1 MKIAEIE
8 RFSLRLQPNYSA
20 QRSAE
25 TIIVR
30 VRADSGISGLGE
42 AAAVG
47 ADASRSHATLLAW
60 LRAYETALI
69 GADALNINAINRI
82 LDGVAGRHPPGCQ
95 PARAAI
101 DMAVHDLVGKTRGCP
116 VHELLGGAYRTAF
129 DLFADVA
136 AGTNGDVAVA
146 ARSAVGQGFRALSV
160 EISDGLLPAAPTG
173 KSLGRK
179 LADLTAILEV
189 VGADVYVDADANQSL
204 GNPALVSS
212 MFERILKARFYP
224 NLALRQPLH
233 PLDFKGHAAL
243 RAKLPI
249 PIVLEQ
255 SVVSPEAM
263 MQIERLGAADRII
276 LSAERVGGLQ
286 NAMRIADICEAAAI
300 GVTPAAS
307 SCTRIG
313 AAAHCHIAA
322 ALHDTYP
329 ISVGEYLRLEETPVT
344 GGFEIRD
351 GRAILGNAPGL
362 GVELDEGMLGSMTDT
377 DR

>member
-8 RFSLRLQPNYSA
+8 RFSLRLQPKDLG
-20 QRSAE
+20 QKSAE

-47 ADASRSHATLLAW
+47 SDASRSRSTLLAW
-60 LRAYETALI
+60 LQAYETALI
-69 GADALNINAINRI
+69 GADALNINAIGRM
-82 LDGVAGRHPPGCQ
+82 LDGVANRHPPGCQ
-95 PARAAI
+95 AARAAI
-101 DMAVHDLVGKTRGCP
+101 DMAVHDLVGKARGCP
-116 VHELLGGAYRTAF
+116 VHEILGGAYRTEF

-136 AGTNGDVAVA
+136 AGTDGGVAAA
-146 ARSAVGQGFRALSV
+146 ARSAVGLGFRGLSV
-160 EISDGLLPAAPTG
+160 DIGDDLLPPIPTG
-173 KSLGRK
+173 KSLERK
-179 LADLTAILEV
+179 SADLAAVIEA
-189 VGADVYVDADANQSL
+189 VGADVYVDTDANQSL

-233 PLDFKGHAAL
+233 VLDFKGHAAL

-286 NAMRIADICEAAAI
+286 SAMRIADICEAAAI

-307 SCTRIG
+307 SCTKI
-313 AAAHCHIAA
+313 ADAAHCHIAA
-322 ALHDTYP
+322 ALHDAYP
-329 ISVGEYLRLEETPVT
+329 ISVGAYRRFEATPVT

-351 GRAILGNAPGL
+351 GRAILGHAPGL
-362 GVELDEGMLGSMTDT
+362 GVELDEVMLGSMIDP

>member
-8 RFSLRLQPNYSA
+8 RFSLRLQPNDSA

-30 VRADSGISGLGE
+30 VRADSGMSGLGE

-47 ADASRSHATLLAW
+47 ADASRSRATLLAW

-146 ARSAVGQGFRALSV
+146 AR
-160 EISDGLLPAAPTG
+160 
-173 KSLGRK
+173 
-179 LADLTAILEV
+179 
-189 VGADVYVDADANQSL
+189 
-204 GNPALVSS
+204 
-212 MFERILKARFYP
+212 
-224 NLALRQPLH
+224 
-233 PLDFKGHAAL
+233 
-243 RAKLPI
+243 
-249 PIVLEQ
+249 
-255 SVVSPEAM
+255 
-263 MQIERLGAADRII
+263 
-276 LSAERVGGLQ
+276 
-286 NAMRIADICEAAAI
+286 
-300 GVTPAAS
+300 
-307 SCTRIG
+307 
-313 AAAHCHIAA
+313 
-322 ALHDTYP
+322 
-329 ISVGEYLRLEETPVT
+329 
-344 GGFEIRD
+344 
-351 GRAILGNAPGL
+351 
-362 GVELDEGMLGSMTDT
+362 
-377 DR
+377 